1 VKRLLGGYASLIREM
16 LGLPNDASFL
26 SLPARLAVLI
36 AICGIIGLLRNALSA
51 GLNVLPGFYSFHPDM
66 IWTMFIFPIHL
77 FLFPAALLHWLLCLL
92 GYHNV
97 QVEAVFA
104 LSFHLQ
110 ILHLVIPFLDW
121 LGYHL
126 GMPWSYV
133 IGTQVVR
140 TRWYTND
147 IYMTPG
153 IIIGWW
159 ITAYVVARVLRKRLG
174 IRWWAVILTS
184 LTTFLVILFPTYFL
198 FTAFNTLFN
207 RTFGLLLWYPQDFP
221 YNSPSWF
228 LFWGYGMYFAVT
240 GLLGLLYYLRNRSK
254 GST

>member
-1 VKRLLGGYASLIREM
+1 MKGLLGGYASLIREM
-16 LGLPNDASFL
+16 FGLPNDASFL

-51 GLNVLPGFYSFHPDM
+51 GLNVLPGFYSFHPD
-66 IWTMFIFPIHL
+66 ILWTMFIFPMHL
-77 FLFPAALLHWLLCLL
+77 FLFPAALLHWQLHLL
-92 GYHNV
+92 GFRHV
-97 QVEAVFA
+97 DAVSIFG

-110 ILHLVIPFLDW
+110 IVHLIIPFLDW

-133 IGTQVVR
+133 IGPQVVR

-159 ITAYVVARVLRKRLG
+159 ITAYIVVKVLRRRLG
-174 IRWWAVILTS
+174 IRWWAAILTS
-184 LTTFLVILFPTYFL
+184 LTTFLVVLIPTYFL
-198 FTAFNTLFN
+198 FTALNTMFNS
-207 RTFGLLLWYPQDFP
+207 TFGLLLWYPQDYP

-228 LFWGYGMYFAVT
+228 LHWGNGMYFALT
-240 GLLGLLYYLRNRSK
+240 GLLGLVYHLKRQS
-254 GST
+254 SVCI